1 MRFFQRVS
9 KVAGGIAVSMIVLAP
24 HIPILAQYEMIPLV
38 SNLPNVAPNTD
49 SNLINPLG
57 MFFVASGNFWVA
69 DNGSDLST
77 LYKPDGTIIN
87 SVVGVAG
94 APTGTVL
101 NSDPSRFLIGS
112 GANIR
117 PSSFLFATESG
128 TILGFNALVDPS
140 NAVIAVDNFASGAV
154 YKGPEIGQVCCGDI
168 SLFATDFHNGKIDA
182 FGGDFQLKR
191 SIKDPTIPS
200 GYAPF
205 NVHNINH
212 LPYVTYA
219 KQLPPAN
226 MDDDPGP
233 GNGYVDVFTQGGTF
247 IQRLISQGNLNSPWG
262 LTVAPASFGKFAGA
276 LPVGN
281 FGDGLI
287 NAYDVD
293 TGTFLGQLSDSVGNP
308 IQIPGLWSLE
318 FAPDDTL
325 YFTSGPNGESDGL
338 VGMIV
343 PL

>member
-1 MRFFQRVS
+1 MRFFQRFS

-24 HIPILAQYEMIPLV
+24 QIAMSVHYEMIPLV

-49 SNLINPLG
+49 PNLINPWG
-57 MFFVASGNFWVA
+57 MFFTPSGTLWVA
-69 DNGSDLST
+69 DNGSNLST
-77 LYKPDGTIIN
+77 VYQPDGTMIN
-87 SVVGVAG
+87 FVVGVAS
-94 APTGTVL
+94 APTGTIL
-101 NSDPSRFLIGS
+101 NTDLSQFLIGS
-112 GANIR
+112 GVNIH

-128 TILGFNALVDPS
+128 TILGFNSLVDPS
-140 NAVIAVDNFASGAV
+140 NAVIAVDNSASGTV
-154 YKGPEIGQVCCGDI
+154 YKGLEVGQVCCGSI

-191 SIKDPTIPS
+191 SIKDPMIPA

-212 LPYVTYA
+212 LLYTTYA
-219 KQLPPAN
+219 KQLPPEN
-226 MDDDPGP
+226 RDDEPGL
-233 GNGYVDVFTQGGTF
+233 GNGYVDVFSQGGTF

-262 LTVAPASFGKFAGA
+262 LAVAPASFGEFAGA
-276 LPVGN
+276 LLVGN

-293 TGTFLGQLSDSVGNP
+293 TGAFLGQVSDSIGNP

-318 FAPDDTL
+318 FSPNNTL
-325 YFTSGPNGESDGL
+325 YFTSGPNGENDGL